1 MRQFC
6 HPLINDFESANKFC
20 NSYVGCLPSAWG
32 NRLIYRWDKWCAKN
46 PNRNIIPD
54 EIHQN
59 WLGAPETELSS
70 RVYGLKLAEGLTL
83 VDNSKWLA
91 HFPGSDFPVGNFGL
105 PLKTF
110 RLFWNRFK
118 LPGSERCCN
127 NTDSERCGVDFSNNH
142 TFYVF
147 LSWCYDNSLKNNHW
161 WRKSGHHLIIE
172 TVEVPE
178 CISELYFEPVPNFKN
193 TREVLEKDEVPR
205 ARSDRTPDVLD
216 KIEN

>member
-1 MRQFC
+1 M
-6 HPLINDFESANKFC
+6 PLANTKH
-20 NSYVGCLPSAWG
+20 
-32 NRLIYRWDKWCAKN
+32 
-46 PNRNIIPD
+46 II
-54 EIHQN
+54 
-59 WLGAPETELSS
+59 
-70 RVYGLKLAEGLTL
+70 R
-83 VDNSKWLA
+83 
-91 HFPGSDFPVGNFGL
+91 SDFPVGKFRL

-118 LPGSERCCN
+118 LPGSERCCS
-127 NTDSERCGVDFSNNH
+127 NTDSERCGVDFSYNH

-172 TVEVPE
+172 TVEAPE

-205 ARSDRTPDVLD
+205 VRSDRTPDVLD
-216 KIEN
+216 KIENCSQKILVPVENNNKQTKRRPKNNEIRIYTRVVNYLSSF